1 MLLLSDASAAIFL
14 RFLQILLWI
23 GIPAFVIAMLI
34 TTLIHYKSKRKKARK
49 HEGQSLIF
57 ENEKS
62 FSGYDDFSLI
72 PPGFYLPGSQQE
84 VKGIIHQLFHSNAR
98 YIAIRKDF
106 ERLNE
111 KYQKLHVNIHQ
122 HYETVKHSETI
133 KKESMET
140 IPEDLQQR
148 MQEQIQNIKQQH
160 EIEKK
165 ELYAEL
171 TLLTK
176 AFENLEKDNNSL
188 QDQLLAYSSDEN
200 KTTAVIQKWEVEK
213 AELKKRISEQEYLK
227 EVLEE
232 KKLQITFLQQQLEQR
247 IRNHHLVEQQF
258 RDLGIKFME
267 VKEQL
272 EIKEQTEKEFQ
283 SSFQEKEQEIASLK
297 EMIQSRSDHVTQL
310 EANLKTLEEQNGN
323 FCLTVD
329 DNSKRIHA
337 LQEQLANTD
346 LEKKELA
353 GKLEKNNTFLK
364 GFHRKLS
371 DVLEEEAAASPVIV
385 MKPVYTEEGAGDFTG
400 SATQ

>member
-1 MLLLSDASAAIFL
+1 MLLLSDASAALFL
-14 RFLQILLWI
+14 KFLQILLWI

-34 TTLIHYKSKRKKARK
+34 TTLIHYKNKRKKARRQA
-49 HEGQSLIF
+49 EQSLIF
-57 ENEKS
+57 ENGKS

-72 PPGFYLPGSQQE
+72 PSGFYLPGSQQE

-106 ERLNE
+106 EMLNE
-111 KYQKLHVNIHQ
+111 RYQRLHVNIHQ
-122 HYETVKHSETI
+122 HSETI
-133 KKESMET
+133 KKETMET
-140 IPEDLQQR
+140 IQEDLQQTL
-148 MQEQIQNIKQQH
+148 QEQIQNIKQQH

-188 QDQLLAYSSDEN
+188 QDQLLAYSSDEH
-200 KTTAVIQKWEVEK
+200 KATAVVQKWEVEK
-213 AELKKRISEQEYLK
+213 AELKKRISEQQYLK

-272 EIKEQTEKEFQ
+272 EIKEQLEREFQ
-283 SSFQEKEQEIASLK
+283 ASVQEKEQEIVFLK
-297 EMIQSRSDHVTQL
+297 ETIQSKSDHATQL
-310 EANLKTLEEQNGN
+310 EASLKTLEEQNGN

-329 DNSKRIHA
+329 ENNKLIHA
-337 LQEQLANTD
+337 LQEQLANSD
-346 LEKKELA
+346 LQKKELA
-353 GKLEKNNTFLK
+353 GKLEKNNIFLK

-371 DVLEEEAAASPVIV
+371 DVLEEEAAASPVII
-385 MKPVYTEEGAGDFTG
+385 MKPVYTEENAGEFTG
-400 SATQ
+400 SASQ

>member
-1 MLLLSDASAAIFL
+1 MLLLSDASAVIFL
-14 RFLQILLWI
+14 KFLQILLWI
-23 GIPAFVIAMLI
+23 GIPAFIIAMLI
-34 TTLIHYKSKRKKARK
+34 TTLIHYKNKRKKAK
-49 HEGQSLIF
+49 KLAGQSLIF
-57 ENEKS
+57 GNEKS

-72 PPGFYLPGSQQE
+72 RPGFYLPGSQQE

-106 ERLNE
+106 EMLNE
-111 KYQKLHVNIHQ
+111 KYQRLHVNIHQ
-122 HYETVKHSETI
+122 HSET
-133 KKESMET
+133 KNKETMET
-140 IPEDLQQR
+140 IQVDLQQTF
-148 MQEQIQNIKQQH
+148 QEQIQNIKQQH

-283 SSFQEKEQEIASLK
+283 ASVQEKEQEIVFLK
-297 EMIQSRSDHVTQL
+297 ETIQSKSDHVTQL
-310 EANLKTLEEQNGN
+310 ETSLKTLEEQNGN

-329 DNSKRIHA
+329 DNNKRIHA
-337 LQEQLANTD
+337 LREQLANSD
-346 LEKKELA
+346 LQTKELA
-353 GKLEKNNTFLK
+353 SKLEKNNTFLK

-385 MKPVYTEEGAGDFTG
+385 MKPVYTEENAGEFTG
-400 SATQ
+400 SAIQ

>member
-14 RFLQILLWI
+14 KFLQILLWI

-34 TTLIHYKSKRKKARK
+34 TTLIHYKNKRRKAKKQA
-49 HEGQSLIF
+49 GQSLIF
-57 ENEKS
+57 ENGKS

-106 ERLNE
+106 EMLNE
-111 KYQKLHVNIHQ
+111 KYQRLHVNIHQ
-122 HYETVKHSETI
+122 HSETI
-133 KKESMET
+133 KKETMET
-140 IPEDLQQR
+140 IQEDLQQTL
-148 MQEQIQNIKQQH
+148 QAQIQNIKQQH

-283 SSFQEKEQEIASLK
+283 ASFQEKEQEIVFLK
-297 EMIQSRSDHVTQL
+297 ETIQSKSDHLTQL
-310 EANLKTLEEQNGN
+310 EASLKTLEEQNGN

-329 DNSKRIHA
+329 DNKKLIHA
-337 LQEQLANTD
+337 LQEQLANSELQT
-346 LEKKELA
+346 KELA
-353 GKLEKNNTFLK
+353 GKLEKNNAFLK

-371 DVLEEEAAASPVIV
+371 DVLEEEEAASPVIV
-385 MKPVYTEEGAGDFTG
+385 MKPVYTEENAGEFTG